1 MLINR
6 NRYLL
11 DNIYLDIHVSECKH
25 YTDAGG
31 VQHVSEHVVMTRLVL
46 GAGVLAMNDY
56 NCTNSPGY
64 CCLPRMTL
72 RSAPRIIDTG
82 LAWSGNTFWD

>member
-1 MLINR
+1 M
-6 NRYLL
+6 
-11 DNIYLDIHVSECKH
+11 SECKH

-82 LAWSGNTFWD
+82 LPGQETHSGIDIQTNKRLPRPRAITTIL